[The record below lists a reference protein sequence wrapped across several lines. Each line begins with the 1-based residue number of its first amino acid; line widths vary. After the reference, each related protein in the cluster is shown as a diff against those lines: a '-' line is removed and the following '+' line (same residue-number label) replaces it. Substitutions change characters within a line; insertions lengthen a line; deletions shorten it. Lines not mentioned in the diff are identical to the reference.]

1 MSVTFTQY
9 FDGSFQGILRWHQLD
24 ALWEKVRAQPEGWYA
39 SLVGEALP
47 DAPLSAEAL
56 EQFIREMDTLLRE
69 EHDYDYCG
77 VVYADNPATPTMIK
91 IYDPHNMGSACGSSG
106 ERIWPRWVLSHL
118 KPEPLAETAPLPGNR
133 KRWWQ
138 KLFN

>member
-47 DAPLSAEAL
+47 DAPLAAEAL

-77 VVYADNPATPTMIK
+77 VVYADNPAAPTMIK
-91 IYDPHNMGSACGSSG
+91 IYDPHNMGSSCGCSG

-118 KPEPLAETAPLPGNR
+118 KPEPLAETAPLPSNR

-138 KLFN
+138 KLFG